1 MRRKL
6 LYIAFLLLAGVSPA
20 YDRNRRK
27 KTDKALLLKETQTP
41 REILKFETEQEKH

>member
-20 YDRNRRK
+20 YDRHRRK
-27 KTDKALLLKETQTP
+27 KTDKSQLLKETSTP
-41 REILKFETEQEKH
+41 WEILKFEEENNR